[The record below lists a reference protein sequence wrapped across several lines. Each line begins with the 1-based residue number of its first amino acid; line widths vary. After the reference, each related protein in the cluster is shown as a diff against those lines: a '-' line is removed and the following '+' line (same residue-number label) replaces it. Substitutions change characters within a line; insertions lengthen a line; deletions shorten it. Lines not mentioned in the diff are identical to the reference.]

1 MTDYLVA
8 LTRWARP
15 PSPEGLA
22 SEVSALAPLLGVG
35 AYELR
40 LGLSAPLPVVLLE
53 TEDAERARSLLAAL
67 RARGHGAVA
76 CDASHVAQSSDLLQ
90 PKTFGLEPD
99 ALLFAAPGREPTR
112 MSHADVL
119 ALILATLVVDQEST
133 QELREKKLSLGRAA
147 LTGGLVRS
155 KTTTVTA
162 RSATRE
168 TERVLFVL
176 HRAGRGHVLLRET
189 RLHYTGLGPRMGK
202 SATESFTTLVGVLRS
217 ALPQAPYDDRLL
229 KPRAGSSLRLSR
241 TSSSSSV
248 TTSNEREVYLC
259 VHLLAVAMLQAQL

>member
-15 PSPEGLA
+15 PSPEALA
-22 SEVSALAPLLGVG
+22 LEVSALAPLLGVG

-53 TEDAERARSLLAAL
+53 TQDPE

-76 CDASHVAQSSDLLQ
+76 CDAGHVASSSDMLQ

-99 ALLFAAPGREPTR
+99 ALVFAAPGQATTR
-112 MSHADVL
+112 TSHADVL
-119 ALILATLVVDQEST
+119 ALILATHVVDQEST

-189 RLHYTGLGPRMGK
+189 RLHYTGLGSRMGK

-217 ALPQAPYDDRLL
+217 ALPQARFDDRLL

-248 TTSNEREVYLC
+248 TTSNERELELG
-259 VHLLAVAMLQAQL
+259 VHLLAVAFLQGQL